1 MRAHVRLIASNWA
14 VDSKSAVALMTGAFA
29 ALAANPKLSH
39 AEALAEIR
47 VKRTNTRAHNSNA
60 DEMAL
65 PRNSMPCLLVDAHEQ
80 PMRDCGSKDREFG
93 LRNGEFSSWST
104 PPVKPPGTPTTIGLA
119 RRL

>member
-1 MRAHVRLIASNWA
+1 MRAHVRLLVSNWA
-14 VDSKSAVALMTGAFA
+14 ADSKSAVALMTGAFA

-65 PRNSMPCLLVDAHEQ
+65 PINSMRRPEMLHI
-80 PMRDCGSKDREFG
+80 FG
-93 LRNGEFSSWST
+93 
-104 PPVKPPGTPTTIGLA
+104 
-119 RRL
+119 

>member
-1 MRAHVRLIASNWA
+1 MRAHVRLLVSNWA
-14 VDSKSAVALMTGAFA
+14 ADSKSAVALMTGAFA

-65 PRNSMPCLLVDAHEQ
+65 PRISMPRSKCCTFLVDAHVR
-80 PMRDCGSKDREFG
+80 PMRDCPAAK
-93 LRNGEFSSWST
+93 
-104 PPVKPPGTPTTIGLA
+104 IGNSVCETGNFRA
-119 RRL
+119 GAHRP

>member
-1 MRAHVRLIASNWA
+1 
-14 VDSKSAVALMTGAFA
+14 MTGAFA

-65 PRNSMPCLLVDAHEQ
+65 PRNHCAAPKCCTFLVDAHVR
-80 PMRDCGSKDREFG
+80 PMRDLSAPKAGSKDREFS